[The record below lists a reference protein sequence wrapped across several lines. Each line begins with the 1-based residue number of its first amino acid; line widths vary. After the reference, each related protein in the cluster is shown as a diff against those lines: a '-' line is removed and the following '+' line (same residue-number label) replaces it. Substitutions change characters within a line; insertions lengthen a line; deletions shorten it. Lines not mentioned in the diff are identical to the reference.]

1 MEEVKVNQKIREAM
15 KDSGMYY
22 WQLADLMRISNW
34 TLSVKLRHEL
44 PEEEQKRILSL
55 IEKHRR
61 K

>member
-1 MEEVKVNQKIREAM
+1 MEEVKVNRKIREAM